1 MIIIGSNEYMTNE
14 TTVKLHKESKN
25 STSLYIAHD
34 TRLQIKLYKGGYAY
48 IGLLNS
54 DGKYNIIISST
65 KLNKNNFLLY
75 KKMKLMTVGKK
86 DRGIRLTIPSTFKEV
101 IGEDIY
107 NEWIIRV
114 IDFEGTKVIQLSQ
127 KSMK

>member
-14 TTVKLHKESKN
+14 TTVKLHKKSKN
-25 STSLYIAHD
+25 STEIYIAHD

-48 IGLLNS
+48 IGLL
-54 DGKYNIIISST
+54 DCDEGYNIIISST
-65 KLNKNNFLLY
+65 KLNKDNFLIY
-75 KKMKLMTVGKK
+75 KKMKLITVGKK
-86 DRGIRLTIPSTFKEV
+86 DRGVRLTIPSTFKDV
-101 IGEDIY
+101 IGENIY

-114 IDFEGTKVIQLSQ
+114 IDFEGTIVLQLSQ